1 MSAAIQCLNCPSFS
15 VVPSSAGFGSDSID
29 LFKSLIKGIGHIW
42 EPVNLGGPLED
53 ALRSLIELYLERS
66 KANWDGYNAFPITED
81 AVFDAWKLI
90 KLLPLSIPMPE
101 ILAEPNGEIGL
112 EWYKERRLVF
122 VVSVSG
128 KRTLTYAGLF
138 GSNTIHGVENLVE
151 SLPPVVVDS
160 LRRLFYS

>member
-1 MSAAIQCLNCPSFS
+1 
-15 VVPSSAGFGSDSID
+15 
-29 LFKSLIKGIGHIW
+29 
-42 EPVNLGGPLED
+42 
-53 ALRSLIELYLERS
+53 
-66 KANWDGYNAFPITED
+66 
-81 AVFDAWKLI
+81 
-90 KLLPLSIPMPE
+90 LLPFSIPMPE